1 VPRTSVSCVTRVT
14 AMVSFRFRAAGLTLR
29 TEAAWLLPRFTERVA
44 VTGRGREGAGRLDF
58 LATEGF

>member
-1 VPRTSVSCVTRVT
+1 
-14 AMVSFRFRAAGLTLR
+14 MVSFRFRAAGLTLR